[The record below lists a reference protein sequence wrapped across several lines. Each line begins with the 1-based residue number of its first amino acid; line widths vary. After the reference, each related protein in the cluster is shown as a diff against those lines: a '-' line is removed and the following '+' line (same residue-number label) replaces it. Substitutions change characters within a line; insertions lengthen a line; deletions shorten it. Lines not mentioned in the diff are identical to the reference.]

1 MGDESAAD
9 HAERDLTELQIAI
22 LKQLAEGGSAAQVSR
37 ALAISEATMR
47 RNLQEARDAL
57 GAGST
62 ANAIYIATKAG
73 HI

>member
-1 MGDESAAD
+1 MGEDSAAD
-9 HAERDLTELQIAI
+9 HVERDLTRLQMAI
-22 LKQLAEGGSAAQVSR
+22 LKGLAEGDSSAQVSR

-57 GAGST
+57 GAVST

-73 HI
+73 QI

>member
-1 MGDESAAD
+1 MGDESTAD

-22 LKQLAEGGSAAQVSR
+22 LKRLAEGGSAAQVSR

-73 HI
+73 QI